1 MKKAL
6 GILLALLIGS
16 VTVFADIAPVKTP
29 DPKPTPK
36 AKPVSSL
43 MYIKMDSGTKVAT
56 LSIPRDQLKS
66 LRAQI
71 DQLDDESDDATAAI
85 AGFSRTQ
92 TIVSGA
98 FLSLSLV
105 FGGLWFVRSGKA
117 LSVTGK
123 VLGVLVMVGI
133 FGSAATYVYANVGPP
148 PGLRTISS
156 KLFDKKAFGYWT
168 SASGKVDVVVSDAQ
182 VIELKVPAPKDWP
195 NDKESDKSEE

>member
-16 VTVFADIAPVKTP
+16 LTAFADIAPIKTP
-29 DPKPTPK
+29 EPKPSPK
-36 AKPVSSL
+36 ASPVSSL

-71 DQLDDESDDATAAI
+71 DQLDDESVDTTAAN
-85 AGFSRTQ
+85 GSFSRTP

-98 FLSLSLV
+98 FLSLALV

-117 LSVTGK
+117 TSRSGK
-123 VLGVLVMVGI
+123 AFGILVLVGMI
-133 FGSAATYVYANVGPP
+133 GSGATFVYANIGPP

-182 VIELKVPAPKDWP
+182 AIELKVPAPKDWP
-195 NDKESDKSEE
+195 NDKEGNKSEE